1 VKSGRRGSAAPKEM
15 VSGQVL
21 DQARAVAR
29 ESGHPLL
36 VQTVAGDTCEVQ
48 ALNNALMDT
57 FREQESVPAYSL
69 LFELNIRSF
78 TMIATRI
85 MRMTGSR
92 ADPGDILQE
101 AFLAIYRYPTRFRPD
116 KPNAFRNWSYSII
129 RNTIYRS
136 LHAARRDGIPADM
149 LADVLADTRALSPL
163 QATEDIEQD
172 DTCRRVYGI
181 LLCLYL
187 DAFDTELK
195 DRDRLALKLVEIEK
209 LGYKDAAA
217 RLGIRLENFKMVVC
231 RARKKIVQYMVRVLG
246 TRVS

>member
-1 VKSGRRGSAAPKEM
+1 MRKVKRSQLPREM
-15 VSGQVL
+15 VTSAVL
-21 DQARAVAR
+21 ERARVVAR
-29 ESGHPLL
+29 ESGHALL
-36 VQTVAGDTCEVQ
+36 VRTVAGDTCEVQ

-57 FREQESVPAYSL
+57 FRELESVPAYSL
-69 LFELNIRSF
+69 LFELNVRPF
-78 TMIATRI
+78 TLIANRI

-92 ADPGDILQE
+92 ADAGDILQE

-116 KPNAFRNWSYSII
+116 KPNSFRNWSYSII
-129 RNTIYRS
+129 RNTVYRS
-136 LHAARRDGIPADM
+136 LNAANRDGIPADL
-149 LADVLADTRALSPL
+149 LADVLVDTKAASPL
-163 QATEDIEQD
+163 QATEDVEQGV
-172 DTCRRVYGI
+172 TCQRVFGI

-187 DAFDTELK
+187 EAYETELK
-195 DRDRLALKLVEIEK
+195 DRDRLALQLVEIEK